1 MSIVATHV
9 QPPSDLADVL
19 IQVRDAFDAEGDA
32 TPIMCGGNYLER
44 FGAGVDPYIIFV
56 PLTDGG
62 SLEFAGELGDAATTV
77 EGCQVFVRAAPGG
90 DDFDR
95 FKRSKDLAKKVIAHL
110 RVAGTGR
117 ITGGSFTDSSPLDS
131 DEYGAEITFGFQ
143 FRSAIR
149 HDPARWALDAAGES
163 STPAQPRIPPGE
175 AGTLDSLDVEVSPT
189 EPA

>member
-1 MSIVATHV
+1 MSIKVTHI

-19 IQVRDAFDAEGDA
+19 IQVRDAFAAEGDA
-32 TPIMCGGNYLER
+32 TPLMCGANYLDH
-44 FGAGVDPYIIFV
+44 GVGVDPYVIFV

-62 SLEFAGELGDAATTV
+62 SLEFSGETGDAATTV
-77 EGCQVFVRAAPGG
+77 EACQVFVRAAAGG

-95 FKRSKDLAKKVIAHL
+95 FKRSKELTKKVIAHL

-117 ITGGSFTDSSPLDS
+117 LTGGPFTDSSPLDT

-149 HDPARWALDAAGES
+149 HDAARWELPAADES
-163 STPAQPRIPPGE
+163 TDPAQPRVPPGE
-175 AGTLDSLDVEVSPT
+175 AGTLNSLEVEVNPK